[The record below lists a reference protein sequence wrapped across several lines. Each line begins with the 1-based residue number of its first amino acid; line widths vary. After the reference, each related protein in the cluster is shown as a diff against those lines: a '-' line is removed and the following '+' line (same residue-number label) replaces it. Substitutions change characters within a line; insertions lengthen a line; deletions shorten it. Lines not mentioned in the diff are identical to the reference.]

1 MKDEALLDAYSEAVV
16 HAAETVSP
24 SVVKIEAKAGGSGS
38 GFVFTP
44 DGYIL
49 TNSHVVGGSTSLW
62 VLLNDGRRERARLVG
77 DDPDTDLAVVAIRAS
92 DLTPAKLGQSR
103 ALRVGQLAIAI
114 GNPFG
119 FECTVTAGVVSAL
132 GRSLRSR
139 SGRLID
145 DVIQTDASLNPGNSG
160 GPLVNSR
167 AEVVGVNTAMIRPAQ
182 GLCFAV
188 AMGTASFVAGELL
201 HKGHVSRSY
210 LGLGGQTVPLLR
222 QVIRYFELPSDHGVL
237 VSHLE
242 PKGAAAKADVR
253 EGDIVVQFDGRAVG
267 GVDDLHKLL
276 TADRVGVSAPLIL
289 IRGTKRLEQTVTPRE
304 APPPP
309 TRRR

>member
-1 MKDEALLDAYSEAVV
+1 MQDGALLDAYSQAVV
-16 HAAETVSP
+16 HVAESVSP
-24 SVVKIEAKAGGSGS
+24 SVVKIVAEDRGGSGS

-49 TNSHVVGGSTSLW
+49 TNSHVVSGSKAMW
-62 VLLNDGRRERARLVG
+62 VLLNDGRRERASLVG
-77 DDPDTDLAVVAIRAS
+77 DDPHTDLAVVQVRAD
-92 DLTPAKLGQSR
+92 DLVPATLGESS
-103 ALRVGQLAIAI
+103 ALKVGQLVIAI

-132 GRSLRSR
+132 GRSLRAK

-145 DVIQTDASLNPGNSG
+145 DVIQTDAALNPGNSG

-167 AEVVGVNTAMIRPAQ
+167 AEVVGVNTAIIRPAQ

-188 AMGTASFVAGELL
+188 ATGTASFVAGELL
-201 HKGHVSRSY
+201 RQGRVRRSY

-222 QVIRYFELPSDHGVL
+222 RLIRYLDLSTDHGVL

-242 PKGAAAKADVR
+242 PTGAAFEAGVR
-253 EGDIVVQFDGRAVG
+253 EGDIIVQFGDGPIA
-267 GVDDLHKLL
+267 GVDALHKRL
-276 TADRVGVSAPLIL
+276 TADRLGVPTPLTVV
-289 IRGTKRLEQTVTPRE
+289 RGKQKLVLSVIPRE
-304 APPPP
+304 APRPK
-309 TRRR
+309 R

>member
-1 MKDEALLDAYSEAVV
+1 
-16 HAAETVSP
+16 
-24 SVVKIEAKAGGSGS
+24 
-38 GFVFTP
+38 
-44 DGYIL
+44 
-49 TNSHVVGGSTSLW
+49 
-62 VLLNDGRRERARLVG
+62 
-77 DDPDTDLAVVAIRAS
+77 
-92 DLTPAKLGQSR
+92 
-103 ALRVGQLAIAI
+103 
-114 GNPFG
+114 
-119 FECTVTAGVVSAL
+119 
-132 GRSLRSR
+132 
-139 SGRLID
+139 
-145 DVIQTDASLNPGNSG
+145 
-160 GPLVNSR
+160 
-167 AEVVGVNTAMIRPAQ
+167 
-182 GLCFAV
+182 
-188 AMGTASFVAGELL
+188 MGTASFVAGELL

-253 EGDIVVQFDGRAVG
+253 EGDIIVQFDGRVVG

-304 APPPP
+304 APPLP